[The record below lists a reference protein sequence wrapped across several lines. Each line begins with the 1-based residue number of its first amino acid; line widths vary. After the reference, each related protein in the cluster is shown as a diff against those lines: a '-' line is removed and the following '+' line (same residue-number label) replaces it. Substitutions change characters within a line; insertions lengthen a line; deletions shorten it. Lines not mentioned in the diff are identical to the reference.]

1 MFFSPSWLSSLN
13 VIKEATC
20 IAEKGQQEEEK
31 SKEMES
37 NLSRNDA
44 GLEFAFNDP
53 PLLSHYRQFSAEEEK
68 KIYGFLSV
76 SF

>member
-1 MFFSPSWLSSLN
+1 MAFLFKCYKRGNLYRW
-13 VIKEATC
+13 
-20 IAEKGQQEEEK
+20 KGQQEEEK